1 MLGSASHSQHTH
13 WGSSDGVAYIHTT
26 PLLQGKPISEPH
38 MSANQPGPR
47 SPFEAPSVQAQPPL
61 LLENQQQQQLQ
72 QDQHHLQQ
80 QQQQQ
85 QQPHQHHHHRQQSGQ
100 HQLPMIME
108 QTSNQSISPSDT
120 NQYSGT
126 SPTTSSCSSPSAST
140 AADASSTDL
149 RAFPD
154 GSVEG
159 PLHLQPITPQYPMQ
173 GNAPFQ
179 GGHDSQD
186 ASSSQQQAG
195 TDYRLGTGGLNKSRY
210 RGVSYDKK
218 KRKWRVQIKVSG
230 TSAILRGEYSLA
242 DATVHVGDVHTA
254 VFQVISLLCMQRLAT
269 GSCTHEQ
276 ST

>member
-1 MLGSASHSQHTH
+1 MMGSASHSQHTH

-61 LLENQQQQQLQ
+61 PLGNQQQQLQ
-72 QDQHHLQQ
+72 NQQHHPQQQQRVVLQQ

-85 QQPHQHHHHRQQSGQ
+85 QSHHHHHHRQQSGQ

-126 SPTTSSCSSPSAST
+126 SPTTSSYSSPSAST

-159 PLHLQPITPQYPMQ
+159 PLQLQPITPHYPMP
-173 GNAPFQ
+173 GSAPFQ

-230 TSAILRGEYSLA
+230 EPARLRGVTFLA
-242 DATVHVGDVHTA
+242 CRCGCA
-254 VFQVISLLCMQRLAT
+254 CR
-269 GSCTHEQ
+269 
-276 ST
+276 